1 MNEGTCMLNGDGTCV
16 CETGFLGIDC
26 SGKIHFSSY
35 LPFQVINTLVLKSFT
50 YVSCLPCGE
59 CNVHTAPN
67 HPLFERQDRCSIF
80 SVLCYFRY
88 FVRE

>member
-1 MNEGTCMLNGDGTCV
+1 MQRTLKDNRATYKVPPKSKSINYVTNWLKCIIVQSIYENYWHNLKQIATEFFSAGMH
-16 CETGFLGIDC
+16 
-26 SGKIHFSSY
+26 SGE
-35 LPFQVINTLVLKSFT
+35 V
-50 YVSCLPCGE
+50 
-59 CNVHTAPN
+59 TAPN